1 MATENYFWTNEL
13 ADGSIQLG
21 LNEAGRDLLGEI
33 RYVDLPT
40 VNQQVTAGETLIE
53 VEAEKMVQDLPT
65 PITGEIASVHQELK
79 DQPELLSDADHQKN
93 WVVTLKK

>member
-1 MATENYFWTNEL
+1 MATENYFWQSEL

-21 LNEAGRDLLGEI
+21 LNEAGRELLGEI
-33 RYVDLPT
+33 RYVDLPQ
-40 VNQQVTAGETLIE
+40 VNQTVKAGEMLIE

-65 PITGEIASVHQELK
+65 PITGEVVTVHQALK
-79 DQPELLSDADHQKN
+79 DQPELLSSPDSQKN